1 MAPYAARAAE
11 HPGGALDLSVGSPVD
26 PAPAAV
32 RTALAAATDAH
43 AYPATA
49 GAPPLRAAIA
59 EWFGRRRGVTI
70 APDAVLPTIGSKEL
84 VALLP
89 FLLGIG
95 AGEAVVFPRIA
106 YPSYAMGA
114 ALAGAEAIASDDPSE
129 WPAHAKLI
137 WINSPSN
144 PDGRVMDV
152 AALAAAVARAREI
165 GAVIV
170 GDECYAEF
178 GWESPWDR
186 EPIPSILDPRVVG
199 ETDGAPDHRGV
210 LSAYSLSKQSN
221 LAGYRAAF
229 VAGDPALVARLLTV
243 RKHAGLMQPA
253 PVQAAMIAA
262 LGDESHVAEQRERY
276 RARRA
281 AILPALE
288 AAGYRVEGSEAG
300 LYLWATRG
308 RDAWESVAEFAELGI
323 VVGPG
328 HFYGAHSPEHVRL
341 ALTASDAAISA
352 AAERIAPA

>member
-1 MAPYAARAAE
+1 MVA
-11 HPGGALDLSVGSPVD
+11 
-26 PAPAAV
+26 
-32 RTALAAATDAH
+32 
-43 AYPATA
+43 
-49 GAPPLRAAIA
+49 
-59 EWFGRRRGVTI
+59 WFARRRGVTVST
-70 APDAVLPTIGSKEL
+70 AGVLPTIGSKEA

-89 FLLGIG
+89 AMLGVG
-95 AGEAVVFPRIA
+95 SSDVVLHPDVA
-106 YPSYAMGA
+106 YPTYDVGA
-114 ALAGAEAIASDDPSE
+114 RLTGARPVAVDPTRPE
-129 WPAHAKLI
+129 DWPTGSVRLV
-137 WINSPSN
+137 WLNSPSN

-152 AALAAAVARAREI
+152 EALRAAVSRAREL

-178 GWESPWDR
+178 GWEAPWDA

-199 ETDGAPDHRGV
+199 DDQRGV

-229 VAGDPALVARLLTV
+229 VAGDAELIARLLTV

-262 LGDESHVAEQRERY
+262 LGDDVHVDEQRERY
-276 RARRA
+276 RSRREV
-281 AILPALE
+281 LRPALE

-308 RDAWESVAEFAELGI
+308 RDAWESVAEFARLGI

-328 HFYGAHSPEHVRL
+328 HFYGDHSPQHVRL
-341 ALTASDAAISA
+341 ALTASDDAIA
-352 AAERIAPA
+352 AAADRLRHSVV